1 MNAST
6 KRPGLGRFPLLPVLA
21 LLFAAAMRVV
31 PHPPNVTPVGASA
44 VFAGRTMKPWQSMVF
59 VALAMAIGDVALSR
73 LHGYPAFTWVSPFV
87 YAGFF
92 AQAALGRVLRKKRF
106 GALGAALAGG
116 MAFFLLSNVGVFL
129 ASGMY
134 AHTGAGLVECF
145 AQAIPFYG
153 RTLAGDLAFTAL
165 FSLAYRP
172 VASRLEGSF
181 PPPVP
186 LAELGTL

>member
-1 MNAST
+1 MKSVANRAF
-6 KRPGLGRFPLLPVLA
+6 RGMFPALPALVLV
-21 LLFAAAMRVV
+21 FAAAMRIL

-59 VALAMAIGDVALSR
+59 VALTMALGDWALSR
-73 LHGYPAFTWVSPFV
+73 IHGYAAFSWVTPFV

-92 AQAALGRVLRKKRF
+92 AQTALGRALRKRQF

-116 MAFFLLSNVGVFL
+116 LAFFVLSNLGVFL

-134 AHTGAGLVECF
+134 AHTWAGLVECF

-153 RTLAGDLAFTAL
+153 RTLVGDLAFTAL
-165 FSLAYRP
+165 FVLAYRP
-172 VASRLEGSF
+172 VASRLEGTF
-181 PPPVP
+181 APPVP
-186 LAELGTL
+186 LAELGTF

>member
-1 MNAST
+1 VSGAV
-6 KRPGLGRFPLLPVLA
+6 KRFGLDRFPVLPALVLLLA
-21 LLFAAAMRVV
+21 VGMRVL

-44 VFAGRTMKPWQSMVF
+44 VFAGRTLKPWQSMVF
-59 VALAMAIGDVALSR
+59 VALAMALGDLALSR
-73 LHGYPAFTWVSPFV
+73 LHGYAVFTWVSPFV

-92 AQAALGRVLRKKRF
+92 AQAALGRALRKKRF
-106 GALGAALAGG
+106 GALGAAFAGG

-129 ASGMY
+129 SSGMY
-134 AHTGAGLVECF
+134 PHTGTGLVECF

-165 FSLAYRP
+165 FALGYRP
-172 VASRLEGSF
+172 LASRLEGTF
-181 PPPVP
+181 RPPVP

>member
-1 MNAST
+1 MSVST
-6 KRPGLGRFPLLPVLA
+6 KRLGLRRFPLLPLLV

-44 VFAGRTMKPWQSMVF
+44 VFAGRTMRPWQSLVF
-59 VALAMAIGDVALSR
+59 VALTMALGDFALAR
-73 LHGYPAFTWVSPFV
+73 IHGYAAFSWVTPFV

-92 AQAALGRVLRKKRF
+92 AQAALGRALRKKSF
-106 GALGAALAGG
+106 GALGAALTGG
-116 MAFFLLSNVGVFL
+116 LAFFLLSNLGVFL

-134 AHTGAGLVECF
+134 AHTGAGLFECF
-145 AQAIPFYG
+145 GQAIPFYG

-165 FSLAYRP
+165 FTLAYRP
-172 VASRLEGSF
+172 VASRLEGAF
-181 PPPVP
+181 VPPVP